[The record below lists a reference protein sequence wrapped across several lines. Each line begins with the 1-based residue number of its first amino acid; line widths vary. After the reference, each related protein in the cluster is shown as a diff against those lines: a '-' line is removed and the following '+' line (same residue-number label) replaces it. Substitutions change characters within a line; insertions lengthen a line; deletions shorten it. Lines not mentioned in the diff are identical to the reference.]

1 MILVTS
7 THQSGSSLAKQWQGG
22 SNSTHSIIK
31 GEDGDDGDDGVVCNG
46 DHHQLTGGSCSCAT
60 EGGAPWP
67 HTGTVASGL
76 LGQLQENIA
85 QELA

>member
-1 MILVTS
+1 MTS

-31 GEDGDDGDDGVVCNG
+31 GEDGDDGDDGVVECNG

>member
-1 MILVTS
+1 MTS

-31 GEDGDDGDDGVVCNG
+31 GEDGDDGDDGVVVYNG